1 MASDLID
8 TCMAETKR
16 TYGAGYGFALGY
28 LTTSPGVWELRRM
41 FEQANEIASRMIR
54 RKSFHKLG
62 ITSDVVDYVEA
73 RANAPERGGW
83 PWWLIEA
90 AQLVHGDAM
99 QGNAKSAE
107 VMKLWKHPGY

>member
-73 RANAPERGGW
+73 RANAPRRSCAVVVFRADSRQEGW
-83 PWWLIEA
+83 GKRRR
-90 AQLVHGDAM
+90 LVREPFPECRQPH
-99 QGNAKSAE
+99 
-107 VMKLWKHPGY
+107 KL